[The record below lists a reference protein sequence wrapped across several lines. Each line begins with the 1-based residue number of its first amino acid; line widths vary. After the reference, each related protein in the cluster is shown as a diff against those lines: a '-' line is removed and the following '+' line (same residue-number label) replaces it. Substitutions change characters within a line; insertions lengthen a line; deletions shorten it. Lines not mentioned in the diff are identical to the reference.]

1 MLAAMNG
8 DQPTG
13 AKDRGFAS
21 DIDERAIDKRREF
34 EAVRR
39 IKDHLVVAS
48 MLCRLLLGEPGKIC
62 PPQTWA
68 RWNWRSTDGSI
79 GPCGSRKTDTRS
91 WWRRGTTRN
100 RIGGAMGR
108 VGFLGVKGDGESSR
122 RKKSG
127 RRTLRS
133 SARGPV
139 RNHGFTLWRLHPP
152 PLLSRMNAF

>member
-48 MLCRLLLGEPGKIC
+48 MLCRLLLGPGDDVE
-62 PPQTWA
+62 A
-68 RWNWRSTDGSI
+68 LLFVI
-79 GPCGSRKTDTRS
+79 GH
-91 WWRRGTTRN
+91 N
-100 RIGGAMGR
+100 V
-108 VGFLGVKGDGESSR
+108 VG
-122 RKKSG
+122 
-127 RRTLRS
+127 
-133 SARGPV
+133 
-139 RNHGFTLWRLHPP
+139 
-152 PLLSRMNAF
+152 